1 MIGKYQHDFPDDFM
15 WGGAMAANQAEGAWR
30 EDGKGIDLAMC
41 FQKGLTVGYI
51 GEPETGKFY
60 PGEVSIDFY
69 HRYKEDIALFAEM
82 GFKVFRTSIN
92 WTRIFPEGDNSEPN
106 EKGLAFYDSL
116 FDELLKYGIEPLITI
131 SHYETPNALVK
142 NYGSWRNRKLIDF
155 YIRYCEVIFERYK
168 RKVKYWLTFNEINNM
183 RRNPG
188 YVGGIVFAE
197 GENRMQAIYQAS
209 HHMFVANAKAIQL
222 ARKIMPQ
229 AQIGCMCSLSNCYP
243 HNCDPVA
250 VFETQDLR
258 RRSLFFAD
266 VMLRGAYPNYIL
278 RLWKENQCD
287 IQMTEDDLKL
297 ISQYTNDFL
306 AFSYYRTTTHE
317 AGQPY
322 FGDTGGD
329 VGTTNPY
336 LPTSEFGW
344 QVDPLGFRYTLNE
357 LWDRYNVPL
366 FPVENG
372 LGAYDQVVNGEI
384 NDDYRIDYLR
394 EHLLAMR
401 EAIRDGVNIMG
412 YAYWGPIDIVSAGH
426 NDIEKRYG
434 FIHVDMDR
442 QGKGTL
448 NRTRKKSFWWYQSV
462 IKNNGKHLTKQ

>member
-1 MIGKYQHDFPDDFM
+1 MIGKYLNSFPEDFM
-15 WGGAMAANQAEGAWR
+15 WGGAIAANQAEGAWR
-30 EDGKGIDLAMC
+30 KDGKGVDLAMC

-51 GEPETGKFY
+51 GAPEDGKFY

-92 WTRIFPEGDNSEPN
+92 WTRIFPDGDNIEPN
-106 EKGLAFYDSL
+106 EKGLAFYDGL

-131 SHYETPNALVK
+131 SHYETPNELVK
-142 NYGSWRNRKLIDF
+142 KYGSWRSRKLIDF
-155 YIRYCEVIFERYK
+155 YTRYCEVIFQRYK
-168 RKVKYWLTFNEINNM
+168 HKVKYWLTFNEINNM

-188 YVGGIVFAE
+188 YVGGIVFSE
-197 GENRMQAIYQAS
+197 GENHMQAIYQAS

-229 AQIGCMCSLSNCYP
+229 AKIGCMCSLSNCYP
-243 HNCDPVA
+243 NNCDPVA

-266 VMLRGAYPNYIL
+266 VMLRGRYPNYIL
-278 RLWKENQCD
+278 RLWKENNCD
-287 IQMTEDDLKL
+287 IKMTEEDLHL
-297 ISQYTNDFL
+297 IAQYTNDFL

-329 VGTTNPY
+329 VGTENPY
-336 LPTSEFGW
+336 IPTSEFGW
-344 QVDPLGFRYTLNE
+344 QIDPLGFRYTLNE
-357 LWDRYNVPL
+357 LWDRYGVPL

-372 LGAYDQVVNGEI
+372 LGAYDQIVNGEI
-384 NDDYRIDYLR
+384 NDNYRIEYLR
-394 EHLLAMR
+394 KHLLAML
-401 EAIRDGVNIMG
+401 EAVRDGVNIIG
-412 YAYWGPIDIVSAGH
+412 YTYWGPIDIVSAGH

-442 QGKGTL
+442 QGNGTL

-462 IKNNGKHLTKQ
+462 IKSNGTCLIK